1 MAVLAERPSRVPFVS
16 PFGTHPKHSLRNGVL
31 WVMVGAVP
39 VYPQLEPPRAAPGA
53 EKRSR
58 GAKEKRRKGAEQQR
72 SPCLCWQGGA
82 ALLGCSAAHTS
93 AVTAA
98 ASSQLCSIPIAPE
111 LLQDGHLRCHHHLL
125 RTEII
130 E

>member
-58 GAKEKRRKGAEQQR
+58 GAKEQRRKGEKEQSSRGAHVCAGREVHTPVQSLLPPLPSFAL
-72 SPCLCWQGGA
+72 SPLPQNCCRMG
-82 ALLGCSAAHTS
+82 T
-93 AVTAA
+93 
-98 ASSQLCSIPIAPE
+98 
-111 LLQDGHLRCHHHLL
+111 
-125 RTEII
+125 
-130 E
+130 